1 VAMVKLFWLCVL
13 IVLSIT
19 AFLVSDSMAILQFPI
34 GARRHGKLQKRNK
47 QQRNKFHRQVPSVA
61 CPGPQCKRGVKG
73 RIMNRFTKE
82 DKELS

>member
-34 GARRHGKLQKRNK
+34 GARRHGKV
-47 QQRNKFHRQVPSVA
+47 QVILKHVYPLVRSEQELKIN
-61 CPGPQCKRGVKG
+61 CP
-73 RIMNRFTKE
+73 
-82 DKELS
+82 